1 MNRIR
6 RCKNKCIFCFI
17 DQLPPGLRPALYIKD
32 DDFLLSY
39 MYGNFITLANLS
51 GREIEKIIKSRLE
64 PLYISIHSLDP
75 GIRNILFGNKN
86 HLKALK
92 YFKILDNAGIRTNIQ
107 IVLVPGINDCN
118 NLEHTIKKLHNEYK
132 SIDSIGIV
140 PVGITNYNKNGS
152 IRPINSREAGQ
163 SIIIID
169 DLKKKYGKKMLD
181 TVFLSDEFYIL
192 AGKSFPSFKSYGKF
206 FQINNGIGKS
216 ADFLSEI
223 KDNSHALIKKD
234 PAHGKHLKILL
245 VTSEYGGVVL
255 RKALGL
261 IMDTLKK
268 SVGPGQDISIDIRVI
283 KNSFLGGNVKVTGLL
298 PGTDIIE
305 DLKRINTKIY
315 DTIFIPDSIFNI
327 DGITIDDINRIKIK
341 KISKKIEIIPED
353 GKILIKE
360 IEKLFLK

>member
-6 RCKNKCIFCFI
+6 RCKNKCIFCFV

-39 MYGNFITLANLS
+39 MYGNFITLTNLS
-51 GREIEKIIKSRLE
+51 IRDIEKIVKYRLE
-64 PLYISIHSLDP
+64 PLHISIHSLDP
-75 GIRNILFGNKN
+75 DIRSILFGNKN
-86 HLKALK
+86 HLKELK

-107 IVLVPGINDCN
+107 IVLVPGINDSKD
-118 NLEHTIKKLHNEYK
+118 LEHTIRKLHNEYK
-132 SIDSIGIV
+132 SIDSIGII
-140 PVGITNYNKNGS
+140 PVGVTDYNKNGS
-152 IRPINSREAGQ
+152 IRPFSGAEAKQTIMMVDG
-163 SIIIID
+163 
-169 DLKKKYGKKMLD
+169 LKKRYGRKLSN

-223 KDNSHALIKKD
+223 KDNSRTLIKKD
-234 PAHGKHLKILL
+234 LSYKKYLKILL
-245 VTSEYGGVVL
+245 ITSEYGAVVL
-255 RKALGL
+255 GEALDL
-261 IMDTLKK
+261 IRDSLKN
-268 SVGPGQDISIDIRVI
+268 SSSPGQDILIDTKVV

-298 PGTDIIE
+298 SGADTIKV
-305 DLKRINTKIY
+305 LNKINTEIY

-327 DGITIDDINRIKIK
+327 DGLTIDGINKIKIK

-360 IEKLFLK
+360 IKKLFLK